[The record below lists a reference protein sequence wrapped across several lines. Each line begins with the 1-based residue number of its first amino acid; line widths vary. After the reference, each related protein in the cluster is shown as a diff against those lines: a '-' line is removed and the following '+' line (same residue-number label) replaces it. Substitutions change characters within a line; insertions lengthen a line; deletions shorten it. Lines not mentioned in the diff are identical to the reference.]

1 MLEGWYCRSIA
12 NNNAE
17 VEDDE
22 EDSPEEEVPNYKDQY
37 RNLKRKLKFLIYEN
51 ECFQEALRS
60 TQRKLLKVNRDKSFL
75 LDRLL
80 QYEKVDASFS
90 ESDETESSD
99 DDVSRLETSNKK
111 KKVEVNINNHT
122 PHGPSPVKPSSTT
135 KKKKSAPKS
144 APKAQAIPPI
154 QTSNNVIS
162 MVSMISDGH
171 MTPEEVE
178 RHLESRQTYLEL
190 VPEKAPPTVP
200 TEMFS
205 NDPSLDSESNEI
217 GELETSPSNMGEDCL
232 SADMMA
238 E

>member
-1 MLEGWYCRSIA
+1 MLEEWYCRSIA
-12 NNNAE
+12 NNNADA
-17 VEDDE
+17 EDDD

-99 DDVSRLETSNKK
+99 EEVTRLDTSKRKK
-111 KKVEVNINNHT
+111 IEMSISNHT
-122 PHGPSPVKPSSTT
+122 PHHIATVTKPLNTS
-135 KKKKSAPKS
+135 KKKKPTPKVTKS
-144 APKAQAIPPI
+144 NSTPI
-154 QTSNNVIS
+154 VQSSNNVVPMS
-162 MVSMISDGH
+162 LMSDGH

-232 SADMMA
+232 SVDMMA

>member
-12 NNNAE
+12 NNNADA
-17 VEDDE
+17 EDDD

-99 DDVSRLETSNKK
+99 EEVARMDTSKRKK
-111 KKVEVNINNHT
+111 MEIGISNHT
-122 PHGPSPVKPSSTT
+122 SHHMPTVTKSFNAT
-135 KKKKSAPKS
+135 KKKKPTPKVTKS
-144 APKAQAIPPI
+144 NSTPI
-154 QTSNNVIS
+154 VQSSNNIVPMS
-162 MVSMISDGH
+162 LMSDGH

-232 SADMMA
+232 SVDMMA